1 MDPYVQVLMS
11 QSVAQDVDRL
21 LALSLEETLGT
32 LGDRADEAA

>member
-21 LALSLEETLGT
+21 LALSLEEPLGT